1 MIELSTDAI
10 ISAFNQVPQLYHTDT
25 YIVIYHTDIYIYM
38 YLVVIN
44 VNDRQPTDICS

>member
-10 ISAFNQVPQLYHTDT
+10 ISAFNQVPRHYHTDI
-25 YIVIYHTDIYIYM
+25 YIVIYHTDIYM